1 MLHAKETFFIK
12 WRKCPDSLW
21 IIYAGCHAAST
32 EGSDSQSTAS
42 VTSTWFWSPTSR
54 VQEISCAWALK
65 AQRLVGW
72 AWAATGV
79 KTGSQTQFSLV
90 SHCPSGSQA
99 VTDAPL
105 LHGTLSQLIGNSVKL
120 LPARILG
127 FNENLYFEKK
137 KKKSQHFRIPAITY
151 FQFDPSWRLLL
162 DNGIFLTWGIG
173 LWEKCWTKL
182 K

>member
-1 MLHAKETFFIK
+1 MTCYGAHFLALVCHNHPKHATCLFPWLMCLIYPMKIWTVHTFMTINHGPCSTQKKLFFIK

-21 IIYAGCHAAST
+21 IIYAGCHAVST

-105 LHGTLSQLIGNSVKL
+105 LHGT
-120 LPARILG
+120 
-127 FNENLYFEKK
+127 
-137 KKKSQHFRIPAITY
+137 
-151 FQFDPSWRLLL
+151 
-162 DNGIFLTWGIG
+162 
-173 LWEKCWTKL
+173 
-182 K
+182 

>member
-1 MLHAKETFFIK
+1 MTCYGAHFLALVCHNHPKHATCLFPWLMCFDLSHEDLDRPYFYDHKSRSLLPAKETFFIK

-105 LHGTLSQLIGNSVKL
+105 LHGT
-120 LPARILG
+120 
-127 FNENLYFEKK
+127 
-137 KKKSQHFRIPAITY
+137 
-151 FQFDPSWRLLL
+151 
-162 DNGIFLTWGIG
+162 
-173 LWEKCWTKL
+173 
-182 K
+182 